1 MKTFLLF
8 LSVVFVFVIL
18 NSCSKNSKKAVSIAI
33 ISDIHLGDS
42 RALEQDYA
50 WFNKNKNSLIS
61 FLDSLGKRKDI
72 KTIVI
77 AGDLFDEWVSPADV
91 SAYPNYE
98 NYELPPDSAKRN
110 YPVAYPNYSASHKDF
125 ILDIKEANKEV
136 IEAIA
141 ALKKGG
147 IDIFYVN
154 GNHDMLVDAQDIE
167 AVFGKGIVSY
177 CGDSFNSQAAL
188 GTFYDKDLEL
198 IVEHGHRYDFFNAPY
213 RQIFKDLNGNN
224 AISILPPGF
233 FAAKLSASAS
243 LAKEKGIKLE
253 ASKMEEIAKEFSAL
267 EKDGSKSRDTKL
279 YAFAWNVTLNFL
291 SIPQSRYKIRNIKT
305 GIDYFEGLYSI
316 EDFAPYLSNGAL
328 IDKRKIFK
336 NIEKDWENTQKING
350 IDGIKQPFIPLAKAI
365 LADGITSYFDDMAR
379 SQYFDNTNSGVRIV
393 VFGHSHEAKLIT
405 HYADT
410 PSKKSIYANS
420 GTWIDNSKISR
431 NYVIVNPNKKA
442 GKIFVSVYQIDEN
455 GKTEILGEDFI
466 QSGL

>member
-1 MKTFLLF
+1 MIFIKTLFSFVCIVFLF
-8 LSVVFVFVIL
+8 AAL
-18 NSCSKNSKKAVSIAI
+18 NSCFQNRKSAVSIAI

-50 WFNKNKNSLIS
+50 WFNKNKNSLVS
-61 FLDSLGKRKDI
+61 FLDSLEKRKDI
-72 KTIVI
+72 KTLAI
-77 AGDLFDEWVSPADV
+77 AGDLFDEWVSPIDV
-91 SAYPNYE
+91 S
-98 NYELPPDSAKRN
+98 
-110 YPVAYPNYSASHKDF
+110 AYPNYSASHKDF

-177 CGDSFNSQAAL
+177 CGDFFNSQAAL
-188 GTFYDKDLEL
+188 GTFYDKDLKL

-243 LAKEKGIKLE
+243 LSQEKGIKLE

-267 EKDGSKSRDTKL
+267 EKDNSKSRDTKL
-279 YAFAWNVTLNFL
+279 YAFAWNVTLDFL

-336 NIEKDWENTQKING
+336 NIEKDWENTQKTNG

-393 VFGHSHEAKLIT
+393 IFGHSHEAKLIT

-431 NYVIVNPNKKA
+431 NYVIVNPDKKA

-466 QSGL
+466 QTGL